1 MALDIDQVTQQL
13 EKLNRLP
20 KPARLAMVPTILV
33 LVVGAFI
40 WFSWLPAR
48 EQMAAIDAEQQKLQ
62 RKLNEVRTVAGN
74 LAKVEARI
82 AELEEQFVAA
92 LRQLPDSKELPVLL
106 TDISSLGK
114 TAGLDVTAFNPQSE
128 VPREFYAEVPIDLE
142 FSGRF
147 HDIAVFFDELA
158 RLPRIVNVGRLD
170 LEVGDED
177 AFNTV
182 LKARGQAQT
191 FRFIET
197 AAVPGAATTAPGS
210 AK

>member
-1 MALDIDQVTQQL
+1 MALDMDQVTQQL

-20 KPARLAMVPTILV
+20 RPARMAMVPTIFV

-40 WFSWLPAR
+40 WFSYLPGR
-48 EQMAAIDAEQQKLQ
+48 EQLAQIEAEQQKLQ

-82 AELEEQFVAA
+82 AELESQFVDA

-114 TAGLDVTAFNPQSE
+114 TAGLDVTAFNPQAE

-170 LEVGDED
+170 LEVGNED
-177 AFNTV
+177 AFDTV

-191 FRFIET
+191 FRFLET
-197 AAVPGAATTAPGS
+197 AAAPSTPGAA
-210 AK
+210 K